1 MPDKL
6 PPWMR
11 GFLLVAGVYNLA
23 WGIFIFNFQ
32 DAYYSW
38 LLEIN
43 NQAKWLVTYQGAGVI
58 IFGLIYLLACLYPVR
73 FWYLILLGLFSKLFG
88 AVGVY
93 FFILD
98 KSITNH
104 FIFHLLVNDFLWV
117 VPLAVITF
125 RAFKLH
131 NIYNYEKA
139 A

>member
-1 MPDKL
+1 
-6 PPWMR
+6 MR

-23 WGIFIFNFQ
+23 WGIFILNFQ

-38 LLEIN
+38 LLEVN
-43 NQAKWLVTYQGAGVI
+43 KQAKWLVTCQGAGVI

-117 VPLAVITF
+117 APLAVITF

-131 NIYNYEKA
+131 NIYYYYEKA

>member
-1 MPDKL
+1 
-6 PPWMR
+6 MR

-38 LLEIN
+38 LLETN
-43 NQAKWLVTYQGAGVI
+43 KQAKWLVTYQGAGVI
-58 IFGLIYLLACLYPVR
+58 IFGFIYLLACLYPVR

-88 AVGVY
+88 AVAVC

-131 NIYNYEKA
+131 NIYNHEKA

>member
-1 MPDKL
+1 
-6 PPWMR
+6 MR